1 MVLVMNERI
10 QKLEQQARAYAIKQ
24 NETTSMPYSQA
35 YAEKYVELM
44 GILAVGAVG
53 EAQWFYNKANTN
65 QLTQEYVQKQFRS

>member
-1 MVLVMNERI
+1 MNERI

-44 GILAVGAVG
+44 ERMVLDAMV
-53 EAQWFYNKANTN
+53 ESEWFHGKANNN
-65 QLTQEYVQKQFRS
+65 QLTQKYVARTFRG